1 MTSIFVAKLD
11 FGVTEDELRAL
22 FEAYGGV
29 KKAHIALDRETGK
42 PRGFAFVE
50 MYNDDEAQKA
60 ISELD
65 GRSINGRDIAVKEAE
80 DRRSGGSGP
89 KKDFKPRG
97 DFKPRSDFK
106 PRHGSDDS
114 NKSSGDKD
122 FSAPIKAPDDSFD
135 SSDSAK
141 TEKRRK
147 NNLPKTKEV
156 DNTADGGNKKK
167 KLNPYKKSGKD
178 QIYIDDEEDLD
189 DFDPFGRDE
198 DIEVDDDV
206 LSNYLVNSDDDDDED
221 FDEDYEE
228 DDFDEEDYDDD
239 ENW

>member
-11 FGVTEDELRAL
+11 FGVTENELKAL

-29 KKAHIALDRETGK
+29 KKVHIATDRETGK

-50 MYNDDEAQKA
+50 MYNDDEAQQA
-60 ISELD
+60 ISALD
-65 GRSINGRDIAVKEAE
+65 GRNINGRDIAVKEAE
-80 DRRSGGSGP
+80 DRRSGNSGP
-89 KKDFKPRG
+89 KK

-106 PRHGSDDS
+106 PRQSSDDS
-114 NKSSGDKD
+114 GKNSGDKD
-122 FSAPIKAPDDSFD
+122 FSAPVKMPDDNFD
-135 SSDSAK
+135 STDSSK
-141 TEKRRK
+141 TDKRRK
-147 NNLPKTKEV
+147 SNVPKTKEV
-156 DNTADGGNKKK
+156 DKTVDGGNKKK

-178 QIYIDDEEDLD
+178 QIFIDDDEDLE

-221 FDEDYEE
+221 YDEDYEE
-228 DDFDEEDYDDD
+228 DDFDEDDYDD